1 MLAASATPIA
11 PRPTYDPHVARWRV
25 GFSVNSSMNRALAEL
40 RRAYGE
46 ASVYYPMVREL
57 RPVPKRKVTLSLRDS
72 PFAPLE
78 SAVFPLWPRYF
89 FVKLSLTD
97 GEWFKVFKEAQ
108 VRGMVC
114 DSDGT
119 RQPAEVFDCNIEAL
133 RSQEIDGAIPSKAT
147 IKRISYG
154 VGEEVRI
161 ITGPFQGQNGIVE
174 RMPDIPIEQLDE
186 TARLRLLV
194 GMFGGKSIV
203 ELTITDIEKL

>member
-1 MLAASATPIA
+1 MLAASTVA

-40 RRAYGE
+40 RRAYGDT
-46 ASVYYPMVREL
+46 SVYYPMVREL
-57 RPVPKRKVTLSLRDS
+57 RPVPKRKLAPYLRDS

-78 SAVFPLWPRYF
+78 SSVFPLWPRYF

-97 GEWFKVFKEAQ
+97 GEWCKVFKEAQ

-119 RQPAEVFDCNIEAL
+119 RLPAEVIDCNIEAL
-133 RSQEIDGAIPSKAT
+133 RAQEIDGAIPSTAT
-147 IKRISYG
+147 IKRIVYE
-154 VGEEVRI
+154 VGQEVRI
-161 ITGPFQGQNGIVE
+161 IAGPLQGHDGIVE
-174 RMPDIPIEQLDE
+174 QVPDIPVEQLDE

-194 GMFGGKSIV
+194 NMFGGKSVV
-203 ELTITDIEKL
+203 ELSITDIEKR